1 MKQRLMLKSLAI
13 MTLIMTAGPVWAAE
27 GGHGEA
33 PTEGI
38 ALFTSANIGNFIFTL
53 IIFGGFIVLLGKTAW
68 GPILKTL
75 KEREDNIHKALVDA
89 KREREEADE
98 LLKQYKIQIEKAR
111 EEATAIVEEGKR
123 DAEDVRRRI
132 HEEAQVEAK
141 QMVDRAKREIQL
153 ATDTAVKDLY
163 DKTADIA
170 VTVAG
175 AIVERELSVSDHEQL
190 VADALKSIEAQN
202 GARLN

>member
-1 MKQRLMLKSLAI
+1 VRNALLRYACLL
-13 MTLIMTAGPVWAAE
+13 LIAVPALAAE
-27 GGHGEA
+27 GEEISGLQ
-33 PTEGI
+33 
-38 ALFTSANIGNFIFTL
+38 LFLSSNIGNFIFTT
-53 IIFGGFIVLLGKTAW
+53 IIFGLFITLLGKYAW

-75 KEREDNIHKALVDA
+75 KQREDSIHNSLVEA
-89 KREREEADE
+89 KREREEADA

-123 DAEDVRRRI
+123 DAQDVRRRI
-132 HEEAQVEAK
+132 HEEAQGEAR
-141 QMVDRAKREIQL
+141 QMIERAKREIQL

-175 AIVERELSVSDHEQL
+175 AIVERELSTADHEQL
-190 VADALKSIEAQN
+190 VADALKRIENQN